1 MERRNIAGEGMEKP
15 RGYEDAVLC
24 DGAQAILWLGGHVAF
39 DKNRKILDPGDLV
52 AQTRVTLAN
61 LKATLAAAGL
71 DPSHLVKLTIHV
83 TDVAAYRANLSEIG
97 RVWREALGKTYPAM
111 TLIGVTGLMEP
122 GAVIEIDGIAAK

>member
-1 MERRNIAGEGMEKP
+1 MERRNITGEGMAKP

-39 DKNRKILDPGDLV
+39 DADRRILHPGDLV